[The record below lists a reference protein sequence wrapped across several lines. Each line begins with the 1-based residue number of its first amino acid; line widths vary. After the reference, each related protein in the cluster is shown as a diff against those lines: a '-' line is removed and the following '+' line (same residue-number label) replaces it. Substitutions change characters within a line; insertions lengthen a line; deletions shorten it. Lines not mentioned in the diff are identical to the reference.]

1 MRSDK
6 IRLYIIELT
15 LIAFFLL
22 AIIFNNILTRQIV
35 AIILLVF
42 MIAITQILKT
52 DKSKLT
58 NTNQITVLLM
68 SFGIMY
74 ISIICIIG
82 VFVGFYNSTI
92 KLSMWSLANYIIPYI
107 VIIISAEIIRKRV
120 LLKGTKKTRIIM
132 LIAMILLDMIIF
144 INIYNLKTVKD
155 YFSVLAFVIFSSIAN
170 NILYNYVVVN
180 YRNILGIIIY
190 RLATILYTYIIP
202 ITPNIYIFFES
213 VIRLIVPYIIYIVLE
228 QIYYK
233 KEKIISIQ
241 QKRRG
246 AIVNIILAIIV
257 VLIVMLVSCE
267 FKYGALT
274 IGSGS
279 MTGTIDKGDIIIYEE
294 YDEEDKVE
302 TGDIIV
308 FVKDDIKVVHR
319 VVDQRDVGDEIRY
332 YTKGDANM
340 QEDDGYRTR
349 KDIIAKVKL
358 RIPYIGYLTLWVN
371 NMFELGK

>member
-74 ISIICIIG
+74 ISIIYIIG

-120 LLKGTKKTRIIM
+120 LLKGTKK
-132 LIAMILLDMIIF
+132 
-144 INIYNLKTVKD
+144 
-155 YFSVLAFVIFSSIAN
+155 
-170 NILYNYVVVN
+170 
-180 YRNILGIIIY
+180 
-190 RLATILYTYIIP
+190 
-202 ITPNIYIFFES
+202 
-213 VIRLIVPYIIYIVLE
+213 
-228 QIYYK
+228 
-233 KEKIISIQ
+233 
-241 QKRRG
+241 
-246 AIVNIILAIIV
+246 
-257 VLIVMLVSCE
+257 
-267 FKYGALT
+267 
-274 IGSGS
+274 
-279 MTGTIDKGDIIIYEE
+279 
-294 YDEEDKVE
+294 
-302 TGDIIV
+302 
-308 FVKDDIKVVHR
+308 
-319 VVDQRDVGDEIRY
+319 
-332 YTKGDANM
+332 
-340 QEDDGYRTR
+340 QE
-349 KDIIAKVKL
+349 
-358 RIPYIGYLTLWVN
+358 
-371 NMFELGK
+371 